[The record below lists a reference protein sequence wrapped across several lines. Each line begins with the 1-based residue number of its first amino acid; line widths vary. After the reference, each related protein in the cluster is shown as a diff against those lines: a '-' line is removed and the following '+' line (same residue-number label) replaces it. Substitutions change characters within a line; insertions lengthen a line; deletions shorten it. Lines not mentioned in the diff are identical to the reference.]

1 MSGQTW
7 FLHALHRT
15 ELKARFK
22 IARLAAA
29 EWRRERDPASGSE
42 RN

>member
-1 MSGQTW
+1 MSGRTW

-22 IARLAAA
+22 IARLAPT
-29 EWRRERDPASGSE
+29 E
-42 RN
+42 